1 MDMGYAGYKKRKR
14 IYIGIIVICLIWIAL
29 EQIPGLYARFATGSN
44 EKDGARVAVFGHD
57 ETIDVPSEWTS
68 ELVPGS
74 TASYHVTL
82 TNKNEDGKVSET
94 DQTYELE
101 VITAGNLPFEY
112 TLKKGDAVIGEF
124 SETENNKSHV
134 FAADDMKFSAVQEE
148 THTYT
153 LNVQWLEEKN
163 SADLAGIPD
172 FIQININVKQSN

>member
-1 MDMGYAGYKKRKR
+1 M
-14 IYIGIIVICLIWIAL
+14 
-29 EQIPGLYARFATGSN
+29 
-44 EKDGARVAVFGHD
+44 AVFGHD

-112 TLKKGDAVIGEF
+112 TLKKG
-124 SETENNKSHV
+124 
-134 FAADDMKFSAVQEE
+134 M
-148 THTYT
+148 
-153 LNVQWLEEKN
+153 L
-163 SADLAGIPD
+163 
-172 FIQININVKQSN
+172 